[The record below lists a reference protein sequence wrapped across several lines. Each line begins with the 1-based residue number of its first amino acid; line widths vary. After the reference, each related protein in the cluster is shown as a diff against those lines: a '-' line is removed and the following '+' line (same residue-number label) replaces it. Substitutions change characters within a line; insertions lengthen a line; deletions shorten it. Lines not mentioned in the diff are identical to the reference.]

1 VFGFAVVSG
10 VIGCLLLL
18 VKKAFSYKV
27 LLASL
32 VAVLVQMGYV
42 FGIQQAAAVLGR
54 DALMMPSVVILWGMF
69 LVWFSRLAVTKHWL
83 T

>member
-1 VFGFAVVSG
+1 M
-10 VIGCLLLL
+10 
-18 VKKAFSYKV
+18 

-42 FGIQQAAAVLGR
+42 FGIQQAAAVLGS

-69 LVWFSRLAVTKHWL
+69 LVWFSRFAVTKHWL